1 MAQEE
6 KFVHK
11 ASSGSLFKNDYK
23 EKETHPD
30 YTGSCTDPNGN
41 VYDLAGWVSKTKD
54 GKSYFSLKIEH
65 PFEKKEEANTQTGKS
80 ADALIQHLGK
90 TKKRTDCGRSLWHD
104 RG

>member
-11 ASSGSLFKNDYK
+11 ASSGSLFKNKYK
-23 EKETHPD
+23 EKDTHPD

-54 GKSYFSLKIEH
+54 GEAYFSLKVELPYVKEDFILLFSAFFCVEMLILSFYIELYR
-65 PFEKKEEANTQTGKS
+65 FYYFIFIFFCS
-80 ADALIQHLGK
+80 
-90 TKKRTDCGRSLWHD
+90 
-104 RG
+104 

>member
-11 ASSGSLFKNDYK
+11 ASSGSLFKNKYK
-23 EKETHPD
+23 EKDTHPD

-54 GKSYFSLKIEH
+54 GEAYFSLKVEL
-65 PFEKKEEANTQTGKS
+65 PYVKKEEES
-80 ADALIQHLGK
+80 AASEP
-90 TKKRTDCGRSLWHD
+90 TPVNHD
-104 RG
+104 LPF